1 MPFMSEGYDPEMIAL
16 LDECLN
22 SACAAAL
29 GSVDHVSED
38 ELRRKFAAALL
49 EGAGYGI
56 RDREAL
62 IGFALSA
69 LPTFREAMTRSP
81 VYRPPPRH

>member
-1 MPFMSEGYDPEMIAL
+1 MPFMSQGYDPEMIAL
-16 LDECLN
+16 LEECLN
-22 SACAAAL
+22 SACAATV
-29 GSVDHVSED
+29 GSVDHVPED
-38 ELRRKFAAALL
+38 ELRRKLAAALL

-56 RDREAL
+56 REREAL

-81 VYRPPPRH
+81 VGPPHQRH

>member
-1 MPFMSEGYDPEMIAL
+1 MPFVSEGYDPEMIAPL
-16 LDECLN
+16 EECLN

-29 GSVDHVSED
+29 SSVDHVPDED
-38 ELRRKFAAALL
+38 LRQRLAAALL
-49 EGAGYGI
+49 EGAGYGM

-69 LPTFREAMTRSP
+69 LPTFREALTR
-81 VYRPPPRH
+81 PRH